1 VKMLLVGVCF
11 LLGLSVVGDRRVRA
25 QDDEQQPAAARPPA
39 APVQPSIEPR
49 AQQAQ
54 DPPAPDPQ
62 ASATTEISVMWAP
75 VTGASGYTVQF
86 SVDMGTSWLPG
97 GTAVTSPAKITIPND
112 KLVLI
117 MVSAVVNGVTVPTCE
132 KGAWYHGGWKY
143 APTEVGIQ

>member
-1 VKMLLVGVCF
+1 MKMFLVGVCV

-25 QDDEQQPAAARPPA
+25 QDDEQAVAERPHA
-39 APVQPSIEPR
+39 APVQQTQEPPAPEPSV
-49 AQQAQ
+49 
-54 DPPAPDPQ
+54 APDPQ

-97 GTAVTSPAKITIPND
+97 GTAVTSPAKITVPND

-132 KGAWYHGGWKY
+132 KGAWYHGGWRY